1 MAKEPVTYFTL
12 KHATSC
18 RRKVKVI
25 ERMTMPH
32 HSPDLWALDFRV
44 LSLVSEVFFSCKNTE
59 SHILV
64 NSAYFKVEIPRNTSI
79 FNLVLAVLGHDAVI
93 IINR

>member
-18 RRKVKVI
+18 RRKVKVT

-32 HSPDLWALDFRV
+32 HSPDLWTLDFRV
-44 LSLVSEVFFSCKNTE
+44 LSLLSEVFFSCNTE

-64 NSAYFKVEIPRNTSI
+64 NSPRNTSI
-79 FNLVLAVLGHDAVI
+79 FNLALAVLGHDAVI
-93 IINR
+93 TLFKNLLEFC